1 MRRTAKDYQLRRVC
15 VILTLALVLPWSR
28 AQSADQVASISSALH
43 ERDFAKALELLCAAL
58 NNSPDNPQLWIMQGF
73 AHLGKGEKKEAQTS
87 FEHAL
92 KLSPDNVQALQGK
105 AQIEFDAGST
115 AAIPLL
121 QRLLR
126 LQPNDP
132 TSHGMLAVLE
142 YRRGNCPVATVHFE
156 KAGALFDSQIE
167 ALHAY
172 ATCLVR
178 RRKFEKATAVFQRA
192 LALNPDDQRER
203 QLLASILLMA
213 QKPQDALATL
223 QPLLQGDTPD
233 VQTLELASTAYE
245 DIHDTE
251 RAVSRLRQAILLDP
265 QKVNLYLDFANISSV
280 HQSFQVGIN
289 VVNDGIGLLPKAAPL
304 YFARGVLYVQ
314 LAEYEKAQA
323 DFERAYDLDPSQSL
337 TAAAQGMAAV
347 QANDPDRALQTVQ
360 AKLTRKPNDPILL
373 YLQADVI
380 SQKGADPGTPDFQLA
395 MRSAKKVVLLQPTLG
410 AARGVLAKLY
420 LQAGQNK
427 EAAAESRK
435 ALASDP
441 KDQAALYHLI
451 QALRKTG
458 GKEEIPELLKRLAA
472 LRQEATKEER
482 ERYRYRLVE
491 GDAQANPP
499 TAQ

>member
-314 LAEYEKAQA
+314 FAEYEKAHA

-347 QANDPDRALQTVQ
+347 QANDP
-360 AKLTRKPNDPILL
+360 
-373 YLQADVI
+373 
-380 SQKGADPGTPDFQLA
+380 
-395 MRSAKKVVLLQPTLG
+395 
-410 AARGVLAKLY
+410 
-420 LQAGQNK
+420 
-427 EAAAESRK
+427 
-435 ALASDP
+435 
-441 KDQAALYHLI
+441 
-451 QALRKTG
+451 
-458 GKEEIPELLKRLAA
+458 
-472 LRQEATKEER
+472 
-482 ERYRYRLVE
+482 
-491 GDAQANPP
+491 
-499 TAQ
+499 